1 MEYQCVSARFM
12 FFNGR
17 ITYTVEYTYGLA
29 TWFVFA
35 DDQRSDALYKYKIK
49 PKHSK
54 TPNRSEAE
62 FILEFYLTGKEK

>member
-35 DDQRSDALYKYKIK
+35 DDEHSDNLYSYKVD
-49 PKHSK
+49 PKKQKS
-54 TPNRSEAE
+54 PDRAEARN
-62 FILEFYLTGKEK
+62 ILELYLGNN